1 MNDNRSEMEL
11 REPAV
16 PPDERPAMTPIAR
29 TSLHDQLVARLRD
42 LIIEGELAPG
52 VRIPER
58 SLCERFGVSRT
69 PLREALKVLA
79 SDGLLELLPNRGAI
93 VARITEADIEE
104 LFPVMGALEALAGE
118 FACARITEEELAE
131 IRALHYQMVLHH
143 RRRELPAYFR
153 LNQAIHGKILEAARN
168 PTLSR
173 LYMSLAGRVRRARY
187 LANMTPARW
196 DRAVQE
202 HEAILDALA
211 ARDSA
216 RLAGIL
222 KQHLAGKC
230 ATVIDALRHEAGGVP
245 AAVDRAEGSAAL

>member
-1 MNDNRSEMEL
+1 MDNNRPEIES
-11 REPAV
+11 REAPEQH
-16 PPDERPAMTPIAR
+16 DERPAVTPIAR
-29 TSLHDQLVARLRD
+29 TSLHNQLVTRLRD

-52 VRIPER
+52 ARVPER

-93 VARITEADIEE
+93 VALITEADIEE

-131 IRALHYQMVLHH
+131 VRALHYQMVLHH

-196 DRAVQE
+196 DRAVEE

-211 ARDSA
+211 ARDGA

-230 ATVIDALRHEAGGVP
+230 ATVIDALRQEAADTSTVGDRTTGT
-245 AAVDRAEGSAAL
+245 AAQ